1 MALNLTTPKTVNQVV
16 DSLKI
21 NSFAV
26 DIDKKEIHIVYSE
39 MSGTTIVSEQVITIV
54 EPDFT
59 KTITDASVNAG
70 TDIYT
75 PLKASLYNQ
84 MQLATVGMTGTVV

>member
-1 MALNLTTPKTVNQVV
+1 MALNLTTPKTVNKVV

-39 MSGTTIVSEQVITIV
+39 MSGTTLVSEQVLTVV
-54 EPDFT
+54 EPEFT
-59 KTITDASVNAG
+59 TAITNASVNAG

-75 PLKASLYNQ
+75 PLKVSLYDQ
-84 MQLATVGMTGTVV
+84 IQLSTVGMAGTII